1 MDCKILAQKCLRLGK
16 GTCRPLTILLE
27 ERKKKGSW
35 LCSFLGRHASIFTLA
50 GSVRCLCLTETV
62 SPHRVPVGSTPAM
75 TGGRAMGERQQKK
88 SDSR

>member
-1 MDCKILAQKCLRLGK
+1 MPKIEAEKSVDTLA
-16 GTCRPLTILLE
+16 ILLE
-27 ERKKKGSW
+27 EKKKAACSV
-35 LCSFLGRHASIFTLA
+35 CSFLGRHASIFTLA

-62 SPHRVPVGSTPAM
+62 SLHRVPVGSTPAM